1 MPFFRSHTISD
12 AATGP
17 TAVEAEHQT
26 RPLGRPAMDE
36 GIDAKGPMRAKEPG
50 LDPLHEGKIR
60 PPHQRAVGEHPEIFG
75 SVRGIRIHGCDIEE
89 YAASR
94 KPVIPPGISLGAR

>member
-1 MPFFRSHTISD
+1 
-12 AATGP
+12 
-17 TAVEAEHQT
+17 
-26 RPLGRPAMDE
+26 MDE
-36 GIDAKGPMRAKEPG
+36 RIDAKGPMAPKETG
-50 LDPLHEGKIR
+50 LDPLHEGKIG

-94 KPVIPPGISLGAR
+94 KPVIPPGIGLGAR